1 MKKLLMLTLVSLLAV
16 TQVQDAVAKKGDKSD
31 KDSSSSG
38 KKSKKFAREYDIPE
52 DVLSDEAQL
61 ETYLKEQ
68 RSKHLKKGKTAL
80 ESYYNIL
87 VANTSNQSILV
98 HFENGL
104 TPGDVALIVVGGVIA
119 IPAAWVAVGAAAG
132 AVSLSAAVAAEG
144 VVGAEAAEATTII
157 TGLSIVA
164 GVSGGVAAGGA
175 GAVAAGATEA
185 SSKSHLIEIEPNTF
199 RVFHREK
206 TVDKISFHIRPYNK
220 TSCPKGS
227 KHLKLSMNDKHT
239 MVIVTQTDGCSI
251 SSYNA
256 ISAKS
261 VDKQAKSKQAKSS
274 KDKKDKKGK
283 KGAGDSGS
291 DDSE

>member
-1 MKKLLMLTLVSLLAV
+1 MKKLLIFSLVSLLAV

-68 RSKHLKKGKTAL
+68 RSKHLKKGKLAA
-80 ESYYNIL
+80 EAYYNIL

-98 HFENGL
+98 QFENGW
-104 TPGDVALIVVGGVIA
+104 TPGDVALVVVGGVVSA
-119 IPAAWVAVGAAAG
+119 PEEVPMAASAVVATAGTGAVIAG
-132 AVSLSAAVAAEG
+132 AVK
-144 VVGAEAAEATTII
+144 
-157 TGLSIVA
+157 
-164 GVSGGVAAGGA
+164 GA
-175 GAVAAGATEA
+175 G
-185 SSKSHLIEIEPNTF
+185 SSNSKWIMIEPNTF
-199 RVFHREK
+199 RVFNRQK

-227 KHLKLSMNDKHT
+227 KHLKLGMNDKHT

-251 SSYNA
+251 IDYNA

-261 VDKQAKSKQAKSS
+261 VDKQAKAS
-274 KDKKDKKGK
+274 KDKKGK
-283 KGAGDSGS
+283 KGKKAADDSGS

>member
-1 MKKLLMLTLVSLLAV
+1 MKKLLIFSLVSLLAV

-38 KKSKKFAREYDIPE
+38 KKSKKFAREYDIPQ

-98 HFENGL
+98 QFENGL
-104 TPGDVALIVVGGVIA
+104 TPEDVTLM
-119 IPAAWVAVGAAAG
+119 AV
-132 AVSLSAAVAAEG
+132 
-144 VVGAEAAEATTII
+144 
-157 TGLSIVA
+157 
-164 GVSGGVAAGGA
+164 
-175 GAVAAGATEA
+175 GAVAAIPAVAVAAVGSTAIVCSGTFLSAEYTGLAIGGGAATA
-185 SSKSHLIEIEPNTF
+185 GSAGAVTAGAKGDSSNSHWIEIEPNTF
-199 RVFHREK
+199 RVFNREK

-220 TSCPKGS
+220 TACPKGS

-239 MVIVTQTDGCSI
+239 MVIVTQADGCSI